1 MGRFSL
7 IEGGSDMITIS
18 IGLLV
23 MLMIASFIVGAIVGE
38 NSERR

>member
-1 MGRFSL
+1 
-7 IEGGSDMITIS
+7 MITIS

-23 MLMIASFIVGAIVGE
+23 VSMIASFIVGAIVGE

>member
-1 MGRFSL
+1 
-7 IEGGSDMITIS
+7 MITIS

-23 MLMIASFIVGAIVGE
+23 MLMIASFIVGAVVGE